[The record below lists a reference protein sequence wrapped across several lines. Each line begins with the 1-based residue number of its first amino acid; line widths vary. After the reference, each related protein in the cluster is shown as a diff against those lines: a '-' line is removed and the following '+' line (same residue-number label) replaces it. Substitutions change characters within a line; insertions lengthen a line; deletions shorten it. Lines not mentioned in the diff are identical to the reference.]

1 MTPQKESNPQP
12 ELPGLNRRKFI
23 AGSSALVASAFALSR
38 AQGQDIA
45 NVMKAQKDKSMTDP
59 GPENGNLR
67 DISQNGFL
75 PPATDHGEA
84 PEFWNSFSIAHRRV
98 QPGGWTRQV
107 TVDSFPVSKEIA
119 GVNMRL
125 TAGGIRELHW
135 HEAAEWGLT
144 LSGKARLTA
153 IDYEGKAF
161 VKDVEK
167 DDLWFFPPGVPHSIQ
182 GLEPDGVEFLLV
194 FDNGNFSEGNTTL
207 ITDWA
212 RHTPPEVLAKNWGV
226 SEKDLDDLYTVP
238 AEGLFIFQ
246 KGVPGPLADEQKQAA
261 GERGLTNVAFDFPM
275 HSMAPTYKTK
285 SGEVRIVDSRNF
297 PVTTTSMAHVI
308 VKPGG
313 LRELH
318 WHPNASE
325 WSYFIQGQGAHD
337 RLLHRGQGA
346 DDGFRR
352 GRRRLRPTDIW
363 ALRREHGRRRPDLH
377 RDVQESQV
385 HGSLALG
392 MGQPR
397 AAAARHG
404 PPAHLARCTQGD
416 SEGQLNHCPER
427 REPGRHLTPPTNP
440 TSGSRRAN
448 RVRCRADARWHDRLT
463 PACRRPSRARGRGCY
478 NRR

>member
-1 MTPQKESNPQP
+1 MSKNFYADSPASSLEP
-12 ELPGLNRRKFI
+12 EVSGMDRRKFI
-23 AGSSALVASAFALSR
+23 GAGSSALLLGALALSQAR
-38 AQGQDIA
+38 GQDIEK
-45 NVMKAQKDKSMTDP
+45 VMTAQHDKSMTDP
-59 GPENGNLR
+59 GPENGGLK
-67 DISQNGFL
+67 DISPNGFL

-167 DDLWFFPPGVPHSIQ
+167 NDLWFFPPGVPHSIQ

-226 SEKDLDDLYTVP
+226 SEKDLADLYTVP

-246 KGVPGPLADEQKQAA
+246 KGVPGPLADEQKAAA
-261 GERGLTNVAFDFPM
+261 GERGLTQVAFDFPM
-275 HSMAPTYKTK
+275 SSMAPTLKTK

-297 PVTTTSMAHVI
+297 PVTTTSMAHVTI
-308 VKPGG
+308 KPGG

-325 WSYFIQGQGAHD
+325 WSYFIQGKGRMTVFFTAAKARTMD
-337 RLLHRGQGA
+337 FAAG
-346 DDGFRR
+346 DVGFVPQTF
-352 GRRRLRPTDIW
+352 GHYVENTGDEDLVFIEMFKNPKFMDLSLSEWITHAPPQIVMDHLRISPEVLKAIPK
-363 ALRREHGRRRPDLH
+363 ANSSVVPG
-377 RDVQESQV
+377 
-385 HGSLALG
+385 
-392 MGQPR
+392 
-397 AAAARHG
+397 G
-404 PPAHLARCTQGD
+404 PSMAGI
-416 SEGQLNHCPER
+416 
-427 REPGRHLTPPTNP
+427 
-440 TSGSRRAN
+440 
-448 RVRCRADARWHDRLT
+448 
-463 PACRRPSRARGRGCY
+463 
-478 NRR
+478 